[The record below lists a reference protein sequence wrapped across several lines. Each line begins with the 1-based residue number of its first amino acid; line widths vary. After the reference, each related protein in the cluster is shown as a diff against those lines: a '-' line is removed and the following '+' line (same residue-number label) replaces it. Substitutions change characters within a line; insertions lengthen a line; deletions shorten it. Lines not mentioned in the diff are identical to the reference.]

1 MQCTCTVD
9 ITCRGGF
16 SEFLPTIILGQTPN
30 IPILSNSALSLLCA
44 IENMASTQSLD
55 VVNIGTRRSQ
65 LAIAQVDMIKEQLEA
80 AVPGTEFRTQIVSTM
95 ADENQVKS
103 FQDFNAKSIWT
114 EELEQ
119 LLADN
124 KLDVIVHCLKGTVYF
139 TRRNSVFVTI

>member
-1 MQCTCTVD
+1 
-9 ITCRGGF
+9 
-16 SEFLPTIILGQTPN
+16 
-30 IPILSNSALSLLCA
+30 
-44 IENMASTQSLD
+44 MASTQSLD